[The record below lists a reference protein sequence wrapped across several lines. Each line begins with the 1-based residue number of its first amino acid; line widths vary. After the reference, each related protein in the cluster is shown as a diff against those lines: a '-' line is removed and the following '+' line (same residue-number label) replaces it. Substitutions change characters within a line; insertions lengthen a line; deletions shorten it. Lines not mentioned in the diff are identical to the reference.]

1 VRRANKMQLELPLA
15 VAPVPAPAGALR
27 YIQLER
33 EIVGYR
39 FRRARRRSIGLVIDD
54 GGLRVAAP
62 GHTPIAEVE
71 AFIRDKTRWVLKK
84 LSEWR
89 AAPKPPVVNWSDGTM
104 IALLGAS
111 VSIELLPGRRGISL
125 QDGRLGIGLA
135 PRSEPAALRKRGIA
149 WFKNRARQLLG
160 ERLAL
165 YAARL
170 GVPTP
175 ALALSNARTQWG
187 VCREDGHVRL
197 NWRLIHLPLH
207 LIDYVVAHELAH
219 LREMNHS
226 ARFWVVVG
234 GLYPDYATARRE
246 LRDCSHRL
254 PIL

>member
-1 VRRANKMQLELPLA
+1 MQLDLPLA
-15 VAPVPAPAGALR
+15 AAPVPAPVGRLR

-39 FRRARRRSIGLVIDD
+39 FRRARRRSIGLVIDA

-62 GHTPIAEVE
+62 GNTPVAEVE
-71 AFIRDKTRWVLKK
+71 AFIREKSRWVLKK
-84 LSEWR
+84 LSDR
-89 AAPKPPVVNWSDGTM
+89 RNTPKPPVVSWSDGST
-104 IALLGAS
+104 IALLGAP
-111 VSIELLPGRRGISL
+111 VRIEFLPGRRGISL
-125 QDGRLGIGLA
+125 EHGRLGIGLA
-135 PRSEPAALRKRGIA
+135 PRGEPAALRKRGIA
-149 WFKNRARQLLG
+149 WFKDWARTLFG

-175 ALALSNARTQWG
+175 ALTLSNARTQWG

-197 NWRLIHLPLH
+197 NWRLIHLPLQ

-226 ARFWVVVG
+226 ARFWAVVG
-234 GLYPDYATARRE
+234 GLYPDYQAARDE
-246 LRDCSHRL
+246 LRESSHRL

>member
-1 VRRANKMQLELPLA
+1 MQLELPFALPPA
-15 VAPVPAPAGALR
+15 AVPAGTLR
-27 YIQLER
+27 RIQLGG

-39 FRRARRRSIGLVIDD
+39 LRRARRRSIGIVIDD
-54 GGLRVAAP
+54 DGLRVAAP
-62 GHTPIAEVE
+62 GHTPVAEVE
-71 AFIRDKTRWVLKK
+71 TFIREKTRWVLRK
-84 LSEWR
+84 LSDWR
-89 AAPKPPVVNWSDGTM
+89 AAPKPPVVNWSDGTL
-104 IALLGAS
+104 IALLGEP
-111 VSIELLPGRRGISL
+111 VRIELLPGRRDISL

-135 PRSEPAALRKRGIA
+135 PRGEPAALRKRGID
-149 WFKNRARQLLG
+149 WFKSRALALLG

-175 ALALSNARTQWG
+175 VLALSNARTQWG
-187 VCREDGHVRL
+187 LCREDGHVRL

-207 LIDYVVAHELAH
+207 LVDYVVAHELAH

-226 ARFWVVVG
+226 ARFWAVVG
-234 GLYPDYATARRE
+234 RLYPDYAAARAE

>member
-1 VRRANKMQLELPLA
+1 MQLELPLA
-15 VAPVPAPAGALR
+15 VAPVAVPAGTLR
-27 YIQLER
+27 YIQLGS

-39 FRRARRRSIGLVIDD
+39 FRRARRRSIGILIDD
-54 GGLRVAAP
+54 DGLRVAAP
-62 GHTPIAEVE
+62 GYTPIAEVE
-71 AFIRDKTRWVLKK
+71 SFIREKARWVLKK

-104 IALLGAS
+104 IALLGKP
-111 VSIELLPGRRGISL
+111 VRIELLPGRRGISL
-125 QDGRLGIGLA
+125 QDGRLGMGLA
-135 PRSEPAALRKRGIA
+135 PRGEPAALRKRGIA
-149 WFKNRARQLLG
+149 WLKDRARTLLG

-165 YAARL
+165 YAASL

-175 ALALSNARTQWG
+175 MLTLSNARTQWG
-187 VCREDGHVRL
+187 VCREDGHMRL
-197 NWRLIHLPLH
+197 NWRLIHLPLR

-226 ARFWVVVG
+226 ARFWAVVG
-234 GLYPDYATARRE
+234 RLYPDYEAARGE

>member
-1 VRRANKMQLELPLA
+1 MQLELPLA
-15 VAPVPAPAGALR
+15 LAPMPVPTGTLR
-27 YIQLER
+27 YIQLGS

-39 FRRARRRSIGLVIDD
+39 FRRARRRSIGLAIDND
-54 GGLRVAAP
+54 GLRVAAP

-71 AFIRDKTRWVLKK
+71 AFIREKACWVLQK
-84 LSEWR
+84 LSAWR
-89 AAPKPPVVNWSDGTM
+89 TAPRPPVVNWSEGAT
-104 IALLGAS
+104 IALLGAP
-111 VSIELLPGRRGISL
+111 VRIELLPGRHGISL

-135 PRSEPAALRKRGIA
+135 PRGERSALRKRGIA
-149 WFKNRARQLLG
+149 WLKDRARALFG

-165 YAARL
+165 YAATL

-175 ALALSNARTQWG
+175 ALGLSNARTQWG
-187 VCREDGHVRL
+187 VCRADGHVRL

-226 ARFWVVVG
+226 ARFWIVVG
-234 GLYPDYATARRE
+234 GLYPDYVAARRE
-246 LRDCSHRL
+246 LRDCNHRL

>member
-1 VRRANKMQLELPLA
+1 MQLELPLA
-15 VAPVPAPAGALR
+15 VAPAPVGTLR

-62 GHTPIAEVE
+62 GHTPVAEVE
-71 AFIRDKTRWVLKK
+71 AFIREKARWVLKK
-84 LSEWR
+84 LFER
-89 AAPKPPVVNWSDGTM
+89 RTAPKPPVVNWSDGSL

-111 VSIELLPGRRGISL
+111 VRIELLPGRRGICL
-125 QDGRLGIGLA
+125 GDGRLGIGLA
-135 PRSEPAALRKRGIA
+135 PRGEPAALRKRGIA
-149 WFKNRARQLLG
+149 WFKVSARALFG

-165 YAARL
+165 YATSL
-170 GVPTP
+170 GVPMP
-175 ALALSNARTQWG
+175 GLALSNARTQWG
-187 VCREDGHVRL
+187 VCRKDGQVRL

-226 ARFWVVVG
+226 ARFWAVVR
-234 GLYPDYATARRE
+234 GLYPDYQAARRE
-246 LRDCSHRL
+246 LRESSHRL

>member
-1 VRRANKMQLELPLA
+1 MQLELPLA
-15 VAPVPAPAGALR
+15 VAPVVVPAGTLR
-27 YIQLER
+27 HIQLGS

-39 FRRARRRSIGLVIDD
+39 LRRARRRSIGLVIDD
-54 GGLRVAAP
+54 DGLRVAAP

-71 AFIRDKTRWVLKK
+71 AFIREKARWVLQK

-89 AAPKPPVVNWSDGTM
+89 AAPRPPVVKWNDGTT
-104 IALLGAS
+104 IALLGAP
-111 VSIELLPGRRGISL
+111 VTIELMPDRRDIHL
-125 QDGRLGIGLA
+125 EEGRLGIGLA
-135 PRSEPAALRKRGIA
+135 VRGEPATLRKRGIA
-149 WFKNRARQLLG
+149 WFKDRARALFV

-175 ALALSNARTQWG
+175 LLTLSNARTQWG
-187 VCREDGHVRL
+187 VCREDGRVRL

-226 ARFWVVVG
+226 ARFWTVVG
-234 GLYPDYATARRE
+234 SLYPDYQAARRE
-246 LRDCSHRL
+246 LRESSHRL